1 MSGGSS
7 LNSCLGQ
14 GHTEVPTSKIFLQP
28 LHLWVHDINAA
39 LRRGEQL
46 IIPDDVVNGT
56 CQLIRTIASCVQF
69 EYPFY
74 TKELS
79 TIASTLFIRS
89 FSLMTPWT
97 LDSIVFGELFLIER
111 HLSSEQINLQFW
123 NNIHPRI
130 NAIAQSLYADGHF
143 ASAAEKA
150 VKEVE
155 TRLRELFVECR
166 PEKAEPSK
174 VGDIIGALLSE
185 NGIYQFVGI
194 STPSGKDYRR
204 GIQLIFEGM
213 FAAYRNPSAHKNMN
227 YSQRESVEQIV
238 LASQLMCVLDNQ

>member
-1 MSGGSS
+1 MDSRFS
-7 LNSCLGQ
+7 Q
-14 GHTEVPTSKIFLQP
+14 EHTEVPTIKMFLQP

-39 LRRGEQL
+39 LHRREQL
-46 IIPDDVVNGT
+46 IIPDDVVNST
-56 CQLIRTIASCVQF
+56 CQLIRTIASCVQI

-74 TKELS
+74 AKELS

-89 FSLMTPWT
+89 FSPMTPWT
-97 LDSIVFGELFLIER
+97 LDGIVFGELLLMER

-130 NAIAQSLYADGHF
+130 NDIARSLYASGHF

-155 TRLRELFVECR
+155 TRLRELFVEFK
-166 PEKAEPSK
+166 PGKAEPSK

-185 NGIYQFVGI
+185 NGAYQFVDV
-194 STPSGKDYRR
+194 STPNGRDYRR
-204 GIQLIFEGM
+204 GIQSIFEGM

-238 LASQLMCVLDNQ
+238 LASQLMYVLDNQ